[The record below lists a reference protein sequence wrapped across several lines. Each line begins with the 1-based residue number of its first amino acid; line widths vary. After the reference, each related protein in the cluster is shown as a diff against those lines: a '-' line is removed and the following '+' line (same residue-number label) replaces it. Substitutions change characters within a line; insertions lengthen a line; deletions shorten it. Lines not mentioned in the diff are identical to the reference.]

1 MQLHIFTS
9 PQDFRL
15 KQKFILAPAEF
26 LTQLGGKQ
34 IILIICKITEKFRSF
49 VRPMT
54 RLISLL
60 STVFQMTRHKSWVK
74 TNDCRQVKRRKCKL
88 TWIFYYIINHSRTW
102 HEFLNKKLLSG
113 NPSRSTRR
121 GSSRFIFKNP
131 ARDFKYNPSSD
142 VTCSRRGHSV
152 NCIILWFIHP

>member
-1 MQLHIFTS
+1 MWSGSRRKAFFRMQLHIFTS

-102 HEFLNKKLLSG
+102 HEFLKSFFQEIHLDPRGGVHHDLSLKI
-113 NPSRSTRR
+113 PHEILSTIRL
-121 GSSRFIFKNP
+121 P
-131 ARDFKYNPSSD
+131 
-142 VTCSRRGHSV
+142 T
-152 NCIILWFIHP
+152 